1 MQPFVIGK
9 ETAKVNEMQC
19 SGLHVHITNLENCG
33 ACVFV
38 KVSNTASNIRSRQ
51 DLKGDAK
58 TNYACMHVHQQT
70 QMNAYKTAEMKHM
83 CKSNMMCLCLSENIT
98 LCEVNA
104 SHVQTKILP
113 IMFKGE

>member
-1 MQPFVIGK
+1 MPK
-9 ETAKVNEMQC
+9 MK
-19 SGLHVHITNLENCG
+19 
-33 ACVFV
+33 
-38 KVSNTASNIRSRQ
+38 
-51 DLKGDAK
+51 
-58 TNYACMHVHQQT
+58 YACMHVHQQT